1 MNNIFPVLSSFRGL
15 DNPMF
20 RDFFDY
26 PVSNIDTRLSKNVHP
41 PMVNVLKSD
50 ASYIIEMAVPGFSRN
65 DIDISIEDGTLTI
78 ASIDLK
84 KDDDLNPV
92 YETREFNYTS
102 FSRSWRV
109 PKNINSENI
118 SARYEAGI
126 LEVTLPVDSKTLKRQ
141 SISID

>member
-1 MNNIFPVLSSFRGL
+1 MSNIFPVLSNLRGL
-15 DNPMF
+15 DSPLF

-26 PVSNIDTRLSKNVHP
+26 PAPNIDTKLSKNTHP
-41 PMVNVLKSD
+41 PMANVIKTDRSC
-50 ASYIIEMAVPGFSRN
+50 IIEMALPGFSRN
-65 DIDISIEDGTLTI
+65 DIDISLEGGTLTI
-78 ASIDLK
+78 SSVVLEKEDET
-84 KDDDLNPV
+84 NPV

-126 LEVTLPVDSKTLKRQ
+126 LEVILPVDSKALKRQ

>member
-1 MNNIFPVLSSFRGL
+1 
-15 DNPMF
+15 
-20 RDFFDY
+20 
-26 PVSNIDTRLSKNVHP
+26 
-41 PMVNVLKSD
+41 
-50 ASYIIEMAVPGFSRN
+50 MAVPGFSRN